1 MSNNF
6 SKIQLKK
13 VFSSRKALILRL
25 FLRLGKAQG
34 LSAGVSRGPF
44 LSRSINQKE
53 IKIKGLYPLS
63 VSEAEYSITIRL

>member
-13 VFSSRKALILRL
+13 FISSREALILKR
-25 FLRLGKAQG
+25 FLGLGKAQG

-53 IKIKGLYPLS
+53 IKIKGLYPLR
-63 VSEAEYSITIRL
+63 VSEAE